1 MTTDR
6 GERKNI
12 KTLRLTDD
20 ELARIQQRMKLSGA
34 RSFSAFARRVLID
47 GDLRVRHVTF
57 DPEPLRTELSRIGN
71 NLNQIARRVNAEQ
84 SVSATEA
91 LQARRLMQEV
101 QRLISDAIDE
111 SK

>member
-1 MTTDR
+1 V
-6 GERKNI
+6 GKPPAERTNI

-20 ELARIQQRMKLSGA
+20 ELNRIEQRMKLSGA
-34 RSFSAFARRVLID
+34 RSFSAFARQVLID

-57 DPEPLRTELSRIGN
+57 DPTQLRVELSRIGN

-84 SVSATEA
+84 SVTAAEA

-101 QRLISDAIDE
+101 QRLISDATRGQ
-111 SK
+111 